1 MTSRRAFVAG
11 AVTVL
16 AAPLAVRAQPVTK
29 IARIGILGVAPT
41 PTPHRPY
48 PTWLNSF
55 FEGLRERGWVDG
67 QNIAFEFREGP
78 DLQANA
84 TELVRLKVDVIVTLS
99 GPPTVAAKA
108 ATQTIPIV
116 FAAND
121 TVEQGLV
128 ASLARPGGNLT
139 GFDWD
144 EMALYSKRVQ
154 LLKEVMPR
162 IRRVA
167 FLVDPDL
174 PAARRAVAQA
184 QAAGR
189 ALSLEIQPMEPP
201 LDQLNDAFATM
212 TASRVEGVVI
222 AAGPLHWH
230 ERKRI
235 VELAA
240 RHRLPNIADDRY
252 FVVDGAL
259 MTYESATISEAY
271 RLITKHVDRI
281 LRGANP
287 ADLPVELTTTHHLRI
302 NLKTAKALGLT
313 IPPSVL
319 ARADEVI
326 Q

>member
-1 MTSRRAFVAG
+1 MRHRVLALSL
-11 AVTVL
+11 AVGFL
-16 AAPLAVRAQPVTK
+16 AAPLAVEAQQAGKT
-29 IARIGILGVAPT
+29 ARIGLLGLAPT
-41 PTPHRPY
+41 PTPHRPL

-55 FEGLRERGWVDG
+55 FEGLRERGWVEG
-67 QNIAFEFREGP
+67 QNVAFEFREGP

-84 TELVRLKVDVIVTLS
+84 TELVRLKVDVIVALS
-99 GPPTVAAKA
+99 TPPALAAKA

-139 GFDWD
+139 GLDYVD
-144 EMALYSKRVQ
+144 IELYPKRLQ
-154 LLKEVMPR
+154 LLKEMMPR
-162 IRRVA
+162 VRRVA
-167 FLVDPDL
+167 MLVDPDL
-174 PAARRAVAQA
+174 SWARRAVAQV
-184 QAAGR
+184 QGAGR
-189 ALSLEIQPMEPP
+189 ALGVEIQPIEAR
-201 LDQLNDAFATM
+201 LDQLSDAFATM
-212 TASRVEGVVI
+212 TAGRAEAVLIVTSARY
-222 AAGPLHWH
+222 WH

-235 VELAA
+235 TELALK
-240 RHRLPNIADDRY
+240 HHLPSMLDERDV
-252 FVVDGAL
+252 VVDGAL
-259 MTYESATISEAY
+259 MSYESATLAEAY

-287 ADLPVELTTTHHLRI
+287 ADLPIEQPTTFHFRI